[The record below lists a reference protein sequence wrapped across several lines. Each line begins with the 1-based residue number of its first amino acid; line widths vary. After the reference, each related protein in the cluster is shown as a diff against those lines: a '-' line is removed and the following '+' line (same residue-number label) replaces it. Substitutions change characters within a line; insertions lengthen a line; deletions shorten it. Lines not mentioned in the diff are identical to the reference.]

1 MWAMMFSCGCRA
13 ENPGSMWR
21 GEWTKQ
27 IQCYKLA
34 LSWGC
39 LSNTKKLEKYPH
51 RYRMSRLNNYGIL
64 FHTIHQ
70 THYCYICMWSENS
83 KLVLCTLKKYLVYG
97 RERLQALVWGQFQGL
112 KTIRHWNLSEIKAVN
127 RSQLY
132 ARQWPTQCSYVK
144 LGIVINGAWDQAP
157 I

>member
-1 MWAMMFSCGCRA
+1 MMFSCGCRG

-21 GEWTKQ
+21 GECTKQ

-51 RYRMSRLNNYGIL
+51 SYRRSTLNNYGIL
-64 FHTIHQ
+64 FRTIHQ
-70 THYCYICMWSENS
+70 THYCYICTWSENA
-83 KLVLCTLKKYLVYG
+83 KLVLCTLKKIFSLLQ
-97 RERLQALVWGQFQGL
+97 REAANIGMGAFSG
-112 KTIRHWNLSEIKAVN
+112 SEKDETLEPQEVKAVN

-132 ARQWPTQCSYVK
+132 ARQ
-144 LGIVINGAWDQAP
+144 
-157 I
+157 